1 MNENEKKIIENRMKI
16 FISFP
21 QKRWKVKCYMW
32 RKEKRERII
41 DFKTKEDFFLVF
53 VVLLNIF

>member
-1 MNENEKKIIENRMKI
+1 MNENDKKIIENRMKI

-21 QKRWKVKCYMW
+21 QKRWKVKCYV
-32 RKEKRERII
+32 KRERII

-53 VVLLNIF
+53 VVL